1 MRSIRVNRFSLRDT
15 IECGQTFTWRHEGN
29 GYVNSDVGQVV
40 YVEQRGNRL
49 FYETSSNSINLR
61 RLFRLDD
68 PLVEIQG
75 EISRPGIMQQ
85 SIDFAPDLRIVQD
98 PFFPCLISFICST
111 QKGIP
116 AIHTLMNNIRS
127 KYGPRYEFRD
137 KIYFGFPKPETLTN
151 ACLNDYECLGAGYRS
166 SYIHKTVKAINSGEI
181 TEETLVN
188 NDYAD
193 VHKSLKMLH
202 GVGDKVAD
210 CVCLFSLGFLNAFPI
225 DVWIDRVIRDHY
237 LIFTR
242 EGNSYARKSAAAR
255 EYFGRY
261 AGYAQEYLFYF
272 SRFSGL
278 GTKN

>member
-1 MRSIRVNRFSLRDT
+1 MRSIRVDRFNLHDT

-49 FYETSSNSINLR
+49 FYETSSHSINLR
-61 RLFRLDD
+61 KLFRLDD
-68 PLVEIQG
+68 PLLEIQE

-85 SIDFAPDLRIVQD
+85 SIDFAPNLRIVRD

-116 AIHTLMNNIRS
+116 AIHTLMNNIRN
-127 KYGPRYEFRD
+127 KFGPRYEFRD
-137 KIYFGFPKPETLTN
+137 KTYFGFPKPETLVN

-166 SYIHKTVKAINSGEI
+166 SYIHRTVEAINSGKI
-181 TEETLVN
+181 TVETLAN
-188 NDYAD
+188 KDYLDA
-193 VHKSLKMLH
+193 HRSLKMLH

-225 DVWIDRVIRDHY
+225 DVWIERVIHDHY

-242 EGNSYARKSAAAR
+242 EGNSYAKKSAAAR

-278 GTKN
+278 RTND